1 MRVIPLKLGGHWG
14 IKAWRDQLPMYNQV
28 DGDVKDRELG
38 FGRVVVDD
46 VVYAEKPDAL
56 FW

>member
-1 MRVIPLKLGGHWG
+1 M
-14 IKAWRDQLPMYNQV
+14 DNQV